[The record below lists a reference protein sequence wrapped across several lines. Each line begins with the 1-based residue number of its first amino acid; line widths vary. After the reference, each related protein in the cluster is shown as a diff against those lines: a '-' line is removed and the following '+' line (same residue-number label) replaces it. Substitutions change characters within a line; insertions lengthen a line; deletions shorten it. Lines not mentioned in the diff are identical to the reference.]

1 VREIRLS
8 HVLTCFRPLSCHA
21 PHLAQDDRATFTMT
35 FARNIIIFTV
45 TVSLVTFIAFFGRL
59 PAFRY
64 VHSIATRTSS

>member
-1 VREIRLS
+1 
-8 HVLTCFRPLSCHA
+8 
-21 PHLAQDDRATFTMT
+21 MT

-64 VHSIATRTSS
+64 VHFVATRTSS